1 MYNQNVNKY
10 NVAINRLNRE
20 IAKLKQALFEKQKKC
35 KDLQSQNS
43 KLSQKI
49 EIQAK
54 EIQKLNKL
62 KAEKLSE
69 PSTKTR
75 TYKKKK

>member
-62 KAEKLSE
+62 KAEKPSE

>member
-1 MYNQNVNKY
+1 MYNQNANKY
-10 NVAINRLNRE
+10 NIAINKLNRE
-20 IAKLKQALFEKQKKC
+20 ISKLKQALFEKQKKC
-35 KDLQSQNS
+35 KDLQEGNT

-49 EIQAK
+49 QMQEK
-54 EIQKLNKL
+54 EIQKL
-62 KAEKLSE
+62 KAEKSSE